1 LDIVE
6 TTATP
11 MLAPPPT
18 NLNIQSYFDAKPVSE
33 DSLQS
38 GALLETKIQPYI
50 AVIGEIF
57 DRLTSLVSSL
67 QDPVPWDDYQRDSS
81 GEELQEEIE
90 RAKRMFERAPSVLIE
105 RLGYANWKRTHYL
118 KKLREEAHTTSTKIS
133 QTPKRFTERGFQLP
147 ATIPLRGSK
156 NPADGDIAS
165 LQPTKVDL
173 SHRKVFSRKP
183 SNTLSYRSTT
193 NSNIRAPSKF
203 DSALGT
209 SIAGTEE
216 TQKLEESVLELER
229 YLVPKPPILLEPN
242 KVFSC
247 PYCLHEVAIGSNE
260 TSEEN
265 WAEHVYMDLEPYM
278 CTYEFCP
285 REQRTYG
292 SKEDWFRH
300 ELNTHR
306 IPKVYLCQSCGLEY
320 EKQELLEQHLGEAHG
335 RKQLK
340 PEELAVIASMCER
353 SSQIHLKN
361 QPCHLCGETD
371 LNIEILRDHL
381 ADHLEQFALT
391 SIKSEDELEEDLPL
405 SPQFS
410 DSGSERRFR
419 LGLGGLEDLE
429 TMVEEKVKPIL
440 QQHPAARTDFNSK

>member
-1 LDIVE
+1 M
-6 TTATP
+6 TATP
-11 MLAPPPT
+11 MLAPPSA
-18 NLNIQSYFDAKPVSE
+18 NLNIQSYFDAKTVSE

-38 GALLETKIQPYI
+38 GALLETRIQPYI

-67 QDPVPWDDYQRDSS
+67 QDPVPWDDYQRDTP
-81 GEELQEEIE
+81 GEGLQEEIE
-90 RAKRMFERAPSVLIE
+90 RAKRMFERAPLTLIE
-105 RLGYANWKRTHYL
+105 RLGYANWKRTRYL
-118 KKLREEAHTTSTKIS
+118 QKLREEVPTTSVNTS
-133 QTPKRFTERGFQLP
+133 PTPKHFTKRDFQLP
-147 ATIPLRGSK
+147 ATIPLRVRK
-156 NPADGDIAS
+156 TPADADIAS

-183 SNTLSYRSTT
+183 SNTLSYGSTT

-216 TQKLEESVLELER
+216 TQTLEKPVRELER

-242 KVFSC
+242 KAFSC
-247 PYCLHEVAIGSNE
+247 PYCRHEVTIGSNDNP
-260 TSEEN
+260 EEN
-265 WAEHVYMDLEPYM
+265 WTEHVYMDLEPYM
-278 CTYEFCP
+278 CTYELCP
-285 REQRTYG
+285 REQKTYG

-306 IPKVYLCQSCGLEY
+306 IPKVYLCQSCGSEF
-320 EKQELLEQHLGEAHG
+320 EKQELLEQHLGEVHAS
-335 RKQLK
+335 KQLK

-353 SSQIHLKN
+353 SSQIPLKN

-381 ADHLEQFALT
+381 ADHLEQFADFHQ
-391 SIKSEDELEEDLPL
+391 K
-405 SPQFS
+405 
-410 DSGSERRFR
+410 RR
-419 LGLGGLEDLE
+419 
-429 TMVEEKVKPIL
+429 
-440 QQHPAARTDFNSK
+440 